1 MAARQGSRRT
11 RADQWLFGGKWRG
24 TVKETR
30 HPVVPEA
37 KLPPN
42 PTPVVQKDEG
52 IYLEKSGVHVVPV
65 LGQREVVDVAPG
77 RRSMPEMEINMK
89 EVVAVLGVKVMAADM
104 PPFMQLHAFRCAKRS
119 HDNLDKFSSR
129 QLAHDVKK
137 EFDKVYGP
145 TWHCIVGTSYGSFVT
160 HSRGCFL
167 YFSMDKITV
176 MLFKT
181 KIRKVLAS

>member
-1 MAARQGSRRT
+1 MAARHGSRRT

-30 HPVVPEA
+30 HPPPVPEA
-37 KLPPN
+37 KLPN
-42 PTPVVQKDEG
+42 PVPVQKDEG
-52 IYLEKSGVHVVPV
+52 VCLEKPRV
-65 LGQREVVDVAPG
+65 QREVADVAPG

-167 YFSMDKITV
+167 YFSMDKIIV

>member
-1 MAARQGSRRT
+1 LRLPLPCCYIDGIRKAHTDPEPITINQLSSRGIGIAMAARHGSRRT

-30 HPVVPEA
+30 HPPPVPEA
-37 KLPPN
+37 KPPN
-42 PTPVVQKDEG
+42 PVPVQKDEG
-52 IYLEKSGVHVVPV
+52 VCLEKPRV
-65 LGQREVVDVAPG
+65 QREVADVAPG

-137 EFDKVYGP
+137 V
-145 TWHCIVGTSYGSFVT
+145 CSF
-160 HSRGCFL
+160 
-167 YFSMDKITV
+167 
-176 MLFKT
+176 
-181 KIRKVLAS
+181 